1 MEQVYSKEKSL
12 TFSIT
17 KSYFLNFPFN
27 LLVEI
32 WNSDI
37 NSITKTSDGN
47 MIMLTV
53 LEAGGL
59 LAEGKNF
66 KNNCHNI

>member
-12 TFSIT
+12 TLSIT

-37 NSITKTSDGN
+37 NSITKTSDEN

-53 LEAGGL
+53 LETGGL
-59 LAEGKNF
+59 LAKGKNF
-66 KNNCHNI
+66 